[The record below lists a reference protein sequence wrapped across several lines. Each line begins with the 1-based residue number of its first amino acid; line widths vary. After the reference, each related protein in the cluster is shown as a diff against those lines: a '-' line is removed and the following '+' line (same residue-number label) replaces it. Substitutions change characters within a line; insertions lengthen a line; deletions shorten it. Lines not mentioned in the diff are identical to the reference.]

1 MEKLHPKAVWLF
13 FVHFLFV
20 GFFLLIFLSIFI
32 SPLFMRIAEKKQ
44 MADTGMVLSSIIWK
58 TATWWIILLA
68 AYFVFCYLWARLTY
82 RFWRY
87 QLTDST
93 LKIERGVIWKK
104 YISIPFGR
112 IQNVD
117 IYRGVWARIFGLSDL
132 QVQTAG
138 YAAAPGKHG
147 GFRSEGRLPG
157 LAPKVAEQL
166 REKLIRK
173 IKGEQGL

>member
-1 MEKLHPKAVWLF
+1 MQKLHPKAVWLF

-20 GFFLLIFLSIFI
+20 GFFILVFLGMFIAPLL
-32 SPLFMRIAEKKQ
+32 MGIAEKKQ
-44 MADTGMVLSSIIWK
+44 MADTGMVLSSVIWK
-58 TATWWIILLA
+58 MATWWIIFLA
-68 AYFVFCYLWARLTY
+68 VYFVFCYIWARLTY

-87 QLTDST
+87 QLTDNT

-138 YAAAPGKHG
+138 YSAAPGKHG

-157 LAPKVAEQL
+157 LAPKVAEEL
-166 REKLIRK
+166 REQLIRK
-173 IKGEQGL
+173 IKGGQGL

>member
-1 MEKLHPKAVWLF
+1 MQKLHPKAVWLF
-13 FVHFLFV
+13 FVHFIFT
-20 GFFLLIFLSIFI
+20 GFFIFFILSFMSFRVIKEAPTEVKGWKFTSCVIVVFIFY
-32 SPLFMRIAEKKQ
+32 
-44 MADTGMVLSSIIWK
+44 
-58 TATWWIILLA
+58 IL
-68 AYFVFCYLWARLTY
+68 FCYIWARLTY

-87 QLTDST
+87 QLTDNT

-157 LAPKVAEQL
+157 LDPKVAEQL
-166 REKLIRK
+166 REQLIRK
-173 IKGEQGL
+173 IKGGQGL

>member
-1 MEKLHPKAVWLF
+1 MEKLHPKSVWLF
-13 FVHFLFV
+13 FVHF
-20 GFFLLIFLSIFI
+20 IFLGIFLFGVSIPFTAPI
-32 SPLFMRIAEKKQ
+32 FLEKVGEEARAVVASQ
-44 MADTGMVLSSIIWK
+44 LWK
-58 TATWWIILLA
+58 VITWWIILFLA
-68 AYFVFCYLWARLTY
+68 YLVFCYIWARLTY

-87 QLTDST
+87 QLTDNA
-93 LKIERGVIWKK
+93 LKVERGVIWKK
-104 YISIPFGR
+104 YISIPFER

-138 YAAAPGKHG
+138 YSGAPGKHG

-157 LAPKVAEQL
+157 LDPKVAEDL
-166 REKLIRK
+166 REQLIRK